1 MKTSSIKI
9 KELSLKNGVSQN
21 YLKWM
26 NDREVVKYLE
36 SGKSKIEKEDL
47 QKYVQK
53 KKKSIKEFL
62 FGIYF
67 KNSHIG
73 NIKLGPID
81 LRKKIA
87 QIGYIIGV
95 KKFQNRGF
103 ASQAINK
110 IFNISFKK
118 KKIKKIL
125 ANSEKDNFASI
136 KALKKNGFKV
146 KNFKVVKR
154 KLKKKKL
161 IYFYIDKKTWLMNQ
175 DKYKIFGVRNLGVR
189 K

>member
-1 MKTSSIKI
+1 MTEKLSSTLSQETLKLKKKI
-9 KELSLKNGVSQN
+9 CK
-21 YLKWM
+21 
-26 NDREVVKYLE
+26 
-36 SGKSKIEKEDL
+36 
-47 QKYVQK
+47 KYVK
-53 KKKSIKEFL
+53 KKKNSIKEFL

-103 ASQAINK
+103 ASEAINK
-110 IFNISFKK
+110 ILSYSFKK
-118 KKIKKIL
+118 KKLKKIL

-136 KALKKNGFKV
+136 KVLKKNGFKV

-161 IYFYIDKKTWLMNQ
+161 IYFSIDKKTWLMNQ
-175 DKYKIFGVRNLGVR
+175 NKYKISVLRNLGIS